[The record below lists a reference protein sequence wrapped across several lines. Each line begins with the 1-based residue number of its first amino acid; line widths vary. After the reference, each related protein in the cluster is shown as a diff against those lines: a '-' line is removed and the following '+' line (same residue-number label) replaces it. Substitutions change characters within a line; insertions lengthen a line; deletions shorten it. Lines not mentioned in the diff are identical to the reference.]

1 MLLGKKGG
9 IFSFSLCAIRERRVG
24 RQEGGGNK
32 FSEKEE
38 EEEEELI
45 GLRDFLFPF
54 LFFHFRLGSR
64 VADVFFS
71 SLFPFFL
78 RRTAD

>member
-1 MLLGKKGG
+1 M
-9 IFSFSLCAIRERRVG
+9 G

-38 EEEEELI
+38 EEELI
-45 GLRDFLFPF
+45 GLRDFLFLF

-64 VADVFFS
+64 VADVFSFFPS
-71 SLFPFFL
+71 SFGGLI
-78 RRTAD
+78 AN

>member
-1 MLLGKKGG
+1 M
-9 IFSFSLCAIRERRVG
+9 G

-38 EEEEELI
+38 EEEEEELI
-45 GLRDFLFPF
+45 GLRDFLFLF

-64 VADVFFS
+64 VAGVFFLPF
-71 SLFPFFL
+71 SLLPSAGGGL
-78 RRTAD
+78 IAN